1 MVEGLKISRSRDA
14 IAVSSEVKKGLDR
27 INDQMEEHLGSR
39 LSYNEIVTYLLVQ
52 YKKSGNTVYAPSDSQ
67 LDLFDKGREV
77 AHSYVKEEATVLE
90 QRSDDKPFEEPYD
103 ETV

>member
-1 MVEGLKISRSRDA
+1 MAEKRSRDA
-14 IAVSSEVKKGLDR
+14 IAVSPEVKKGLDR
-27 INDQMEEHLGSR
+27 VNDQIQKHLGVR

-67 LDLFDKGREV
+67 LDLFDEGREV

-90 QRSDDKPFEEPYD
+90 QRGDDKPFQDPYD
-103 ETV
+103 ETA